1 MEEEQVQGK
10 IPATDLHGILR
21 SNEAEI
27 ASQLDQKV
35 LQLVQQTTM
44 QVCFRMGRR
53 QTEKLHG
60 IGIPEDAE
68 GFRVHLSHRWRD
80 FWRIEHNTLEQ
91 SGIELA
97 LQFALAIALPDSKP
111 QVELA
116 FFRAFTLP
124 ENDEMMRPR
133 QLSHQW

>member
-1 MEEEQVQGK
+1 
-10 IPATDLHGILR
+10 
-21 SNEAEI
+21 
-27 ASQLDQKV
+27 
-35 LQLVQQTTM
+35 M
-44 QVCFRMGRR
+44 QVGFRMGRR
-53 QTEKLHG
+53 QTEKLLG
-60 IGIPEDAE
+60 IGVPEDAE

-80 FWRIEHNTLEQ
+80 FWRIEHSTLEQ

-97 LQFALAIALPDSKP
+97 LQFALAIPLPDSKP

-124 ENDEMMRPR
+124 ENDEVMRPR

>member
-80 FWRIEHNTLEQ
+80 FWRIEQNTLEQ
-91 SGIELA
+91 SGISASQMDRARAHHLA
-97 LQFALAIALPDSKP
+97 LPSC
-111 QVELA
+111 
-116 FFRAFTLP
+116 T
-124 ENDEMMRPR
+124 N
-133 QLSHQW
+133 